1 MTVGDVKIERH
12 DKGVGWYIVTI
23 TSLQDFIGQTTIQLL
38 IREEFLRKLRN
49 EADRALNNK
58 PNPKTLDVLKDK

>member
-1 MTVGDVKIERH
+1 MTVGDVRIERH
-12 DKGVGWYIVTI
+12 DKGVGWYRVTI
-23 TSLQDFIGQTTIQLL
+23 TSLGDFIGQTKVEFL